1 VNYPVGPSPSSV
13 AVGDFNGDGILD
25 LAVADSNGVS
35 VLLGNANGTFQPAV
49 NYATDGAPNAVV
61 AADLRN
67 DGKLD
72 LVTANNGGN
81 DVSMLLGNGDGT
93 FQAAKSYMAGNGLY
107 GIAVG
112 NFGNGNLDLAV
123 TNLDDRT
130 VSVLLG
136 NGNSTFG
143 TAVNYNVGVNPKS
156 VAVGNFGNG
165 NLDLAVADDTSPG
178 TVSVLPATAPSR
190 RAVSPSDLGQYAF
203 PGPESGVRPEA
214 QKPAKN
220 LGNNC
225 LTSFVSCA
233 RGRPLVPLTLG
244 YRCLTGLASPS
255 PS

>member
-1 VNYPVGPSPSSV
+1 
-13 AVGDFNGDGILD
+13 
-25 LAVADSNGVS
+25 
-35 VLLGNANGTFQPAV
+35 
-49 NYATDGAPNAVV
+49 
-61 AADLRN
+61 
-67 DGKLD
+67 
-72 LVTANNGGN
+72 
-81 DVSMLLGNGDGT
+81 M
-93 FQAAKSYMAGNGLY
+93 
-107 GIAVG
+107 G

-178 TVSVLPATAPSR
+178 TVSVLPATATAPSR

-244 YRCLTGLASPS
+244 YSCLTGLASPS